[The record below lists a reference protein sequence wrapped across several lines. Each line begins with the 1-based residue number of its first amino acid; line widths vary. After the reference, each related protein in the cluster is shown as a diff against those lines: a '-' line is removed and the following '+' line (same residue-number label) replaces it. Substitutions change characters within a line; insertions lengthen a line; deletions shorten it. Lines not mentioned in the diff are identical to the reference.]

1 MLNISPRKPSN
12 GDAPSK
18 SDRNRNQRNQPAPA
32 PNIGAILR
40 ERREAMGVTLA
51 EAEVATR
58 IRQKYLS
65 ALESDEWD
73 LLPGEVVGRGFLR
86 NYATYLGLEGGEM
99 IDRRR
104 TVADDSLAAA
114 LVNTSAGAPMPP
126 ERKVDYRPKD
136 VMLKEEGDDL
146 DQPRPLSLAPFFTLG
161 ALALVAV
168 LAWLAVT
175 QVAPNIGDWNAAI
188 QEQVAAF
195 MPKPAPTATATSVA
209 ATAGELAAVSPTGSA
224 AGGTDDALSDGIQA
238 AETTPAVAGGES
250 AVATVTAAVPLVVVD
265 PTPTA
270 TEAAAAVPLSLP
282 TPTPAPTPEPLPPTP
297 VPIPATAN
305 TAANLR
311 ETPSTEAAVVGA
323 SAQGETLAI
332 SGQNSDGTWYQLAS
346 GSWIFGQL
354 VDNAP
359 ANLPIVDAAAP
370 LPTATPLAETVEPTA
385 TAAPVVVAA
394 ACADQRVVITSPG
407 VGQLVAG
414 VIQIEGTASHEAFS
428 RYDLSVAPGDGAAGG
443 FFGIGGASSPV
454 AGGQLGTWDT
464 TSVANG
470 PYTIQLTVVD
480 TSGNFPAPCPVAVT
494 VQN

>member
-1 MLNISPRKPSN
+1 
-12 GDAPSK
+12 
-18 SDRNRNQRNQPAPA
+18 
-32 PNIGAILR
+32 
-40 ERREAMGVTLA
+40 
-51 EAEVATR
+51 
-58 IRQKYLS
+58 
-65 ALESDEWD
+65 
-73 LLPGEVVGRGFLR
+73 
-86 NYATYLGLEGGEM
+86 
-99 IDRRR
+99 
-104 TVADDSLAAA
+104 
-114 LVNTSAGAPMPP
+114 
-126 ERKVDYRPKD
+126 
-136 VMLKEEGDDL
+136 
-146 DQPRPLSLAPFFTLG
+146 LSLAPFFTLG

-175 QVAPNIGDWNAAI
+175 QVAPNIADWNAAI
-188 QEQVAAF
+188 QDQVAAL
-195 MPKPAPTATATSVA
+195 MPKPAPTATATAVA
-209 ATAGELAAVSPTGSA
+209 STAGDLAAVSPTDSA
-224 AGGTDDALSDGIQA
+224 AGGTGDALSDGIQA
-238 AETTPAVAGGES
+238 ADTTPAATGGES
-250 AVATVTAAVPLVVVD
+250 AVATATADVPLVVVD

-270 TEAAAAVPLSLP
+270 TEVTAPALALP

-297 VPIPATAN
+297 APIPATAN

-311 ETPSTEAAVVGA
+311 ETPSTEAVVVGA

-332 SGQNSDGTWYQLAS
+332 TGQNSDGTWYQLTS
-346 GSWIFGQL
+346 GSWIFAQL

-359 ANLPIVDAAAP
+359 ANLPVVDAAAP
-370 LPTATPLAETVEPTA
+370 LPTATPVAEAVEPTA

-414 VIQIEGTASHEAFS
+414 VIQIVGTASHEAFS

-443 FFGIGGASSPV
+443 FVGIGGASSPV

-480 TSGNFPAPCPVAVT
+480 TSGNFPPPCPVAVT